1 MLHSLVN
8 VDGKDFLVDKT
19 SGEVLA
25 EAPKDG
31 RAIWVKTKRLRDK
44 SFVILMDMD
53 LEKLASL
60 KLSPTSWRLF
70 YLLLQHTEFENWV
83 YLNQAEMARML
94 KVSRQQVYASSSQL
108 VKVGIIRREE
118 DKNKIFRWRVDPA
131 IAWRGSL
138 DDQLK
143 SLSAFEPKTLNEYH
157 GTEITLR
164 KHPSSSFDGKCVC
177 GSTIK
182 GQDQDELNEWMATH
196 RDCEI
201 EIEEWQTD
209 LDESQSRS

>member
-70 YLLLQHTEFENWV
+70 YLLL
-83 YLNQAEMARML
+83 
-94 KVSRQQVYASSSQL
+94 
-108 VKVGIIRREE
+108 
-118 DKNKIFRWRVDPA
+118 
-131 IAWRGSL
+131 
-138 DDQLK
+138 K
-143 SLSAFEPKTLNEYH
+143 S
-157 GTEITLR
+157 G
-164 KHPSSSFDGKCVC
+164 
-177 GSTIK
+177 
-182 GQDQDELNEWMATH
+182 
-196 RDCEI
+196 
-201 EIEEWQTD
+201 
-209 LDESQSRS
+209 